1 MVLGNEA
8 NVKQLQAF
16 AKSEKRPH
24 TYLFTGGS
32 GQGKTTMARIFAK
45 ELGADDLTIKEM
57 NLADNRG
64 IDTMREL
71 IENMKYVSH
80 GGKPTVYILDEC
92 FHENTEIM
100 TLSGDRYIKDL
111 SVGDS
116 VVSVVGTSKIKHI
129 FKNKVPVQRVCKI
142 TFTNG
147 KIIYCSVEHKFFTS
161 VGWLEAH
168 KLDKKVDILC
178 INSNIVKQIKLN
190 EVTIEKNTKVK
201 NLSNLW
207 KFFYPKNEQGNVL
220 FKILS
225 DEISEQQKEPH
236 KNMFRMFTGIWNK
249 KSKAGILFSKMCG
262 IKQNKTSGNSG
273 GVEAWDSKEERISKE
288 IFSNRKRE
296 ATSERIV
303 GKDEEKQSYKFPGGT
318 GKGTGDKTE
327 KRDSSYFCWNSWG
340 QWAINRTTKT
350 ISFCIKLAGR
360 ILYIFRKTSIWFS
373 DKLQSR
379 YCLPGKET
387 CNRSG
392 WKRARFPKKENAGF
406 EENSKIEFFRVESVE
421 IFKSGDNDKSFTGI
435 ITDKE
440 RALGYCLFYDLEI
453 EGHPSYFANSCLVH
467 NCHRATADAQSA
479 MLKPFEDTPKHVYF
493 ILCTTEPGK
502 VLKTI
507 KTRCTE
513 IQVEPVEN
521 RDLFSYLSGVCKSE
535 EFNVSKE
542 VLKAIMKAAD
552 GSVRKALVML
562 EQAANLEDEEEQ
574 LKAVNKPAE
583 EEATTIELCHALLER
598 NWKNCSNILKALK
611 EQKAEAESVRYAV
624 LGYMSAVLLNS
635 GKSTPAYVMECF
647 SENTYDTK
655 FNGIVLMT
663 YQACCGE

>member
-303 GKDEEKQSYKFPGGT
+303 GKDEENNPINFPGALEKAQETKRRNETLHIFAGT
-318 GKGTGDKTE
+318 RGGNGQLTEPQKLLASVLNWPVEFCISLGKRQSGFPTNYKVDIACPEKKLAIEVDGKGHASQKKKMQDLKKTQ
-327 KRDSSYFCWNSWG
+327 KLNS
-340 QWAINRTTKT
+340 
-350 ISFCIKLAGR
+350 L
-360 ILYIFRKTSIWFS
+360 
-373 DKLQSR
+373 
-379 YCLPGKET
+379 
-387 CNRSG
+387 G
-392 WKRARFPKKENAGF
+392 WKVLRFSNQEIMTNLSQVLSQIKKE
-406 EENSKIEFFRVESVE
+406 
-421 IFKSGDNDKSFTGI
+421 
-435 ITDKE
+435 
-440 RALGYCLFYDLEI
+440 L
-453 EGHPSYFANSCLVH
+453 
-467 NCHRATADAQSA
+467 
-479 MLKPFEDTPKHVYF
+479 
-493 ILCTTEPGK
+493 
-502 VLKTI
+502 
-507 KTRCTE
+507 
-513 IQVEPVEN
+513 
-521 RDLFSYLSGVCKSE
+521 
-535 EFNVSKE
+535 
-542 VLKAIMKAAD
+542 
-552 GSVRKALVML
+552 
-562 EQAANLEDEEEQ
+562 
-574 LKAVNKPAE
+574 
-583 EEATTIELCHALLER
+583 
-598 NWKNCSNILKALK
+598 
-611 EQKAEAESVRYAV
+611 
-624 LGYMSAVLLNS
+624 
-635 GKSTPAYVMECF
+635 
-647 SENTYDTK
+647 
-655 FNGIVLMT
+655 
-663 YQACCGE
+663 